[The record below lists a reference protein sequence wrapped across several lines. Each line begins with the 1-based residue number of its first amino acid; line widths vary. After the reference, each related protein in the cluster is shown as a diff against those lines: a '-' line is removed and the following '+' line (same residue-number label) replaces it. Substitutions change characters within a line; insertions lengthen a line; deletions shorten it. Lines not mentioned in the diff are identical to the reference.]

1 MAYFDWEVQNVQ
13 PQPDYTLIITF
24 ATGEKKLYDCKPL
37 LNHGVFKALNNID
50 FFMQAHSDG
59 TTVVWNEDID
69 IAPESLY
76 EKGVPIK

>member
-1 MAYFDWEVQNVQ
+1 
-13 PQPDYTLIITF
+13 
-24 ATGEKKLYDCKPL
+24 
-37 LNHGVFKALNNID
+37 
-50 FFMQAHSDG
+50 MQAHSDG